1 MGFFGYA
8 IVAALLALWFW
19 WLEKRQKAVA
29 TRLAEA
35 AERSDDD
42 DDDDTDLERRRRLLR
57 LSRAP
62 LHALAVL
69 FGAIAVVCLV
79 LSFFRTVPTGSAA
92 VPVTFGKAGGQ
103 VGPGLHV
110 EWPITRMKN
119 ISVRTQSYTMAPKGD
134 DASVQVLGQDGTV
147 ATADATLLYRVQ
159 RSKVSDVYTNIGTGY
174 TTTIVKPTARTCVRA
189 GFTKLPMI
197 TAATQS
203 FQQVEA
209 DIDACIKEKLQ
220 PNGINVVDF
229 QLRELRLSAQ
239 LQNAIDGQIAAK
251 MLGVDSPLNDKY
263 LQLYYLQV
271 LQQFAKNGNSIVVT
285 GGNTPGFTLPLP
297 TTSTTTGK

>member
-1 MGFFGYA
+1 
-8 IVAALLALWFW
+8 
-19 WLEKRQKAVA
+19 
-29 TRLAEA
+29 
-35 AERSDDD
+35 
-42 DDDDTDLERRRRLLR
+42 
-57 LSRAP
+57 
-62 LHALAVL
+62 
-69 FGAIAVVCLV
+69 
-79 LSFFRTVPTGSAA
+79 
-92 VPVTFGKAGGQ
+92 
-103 VGPGLHV
+103 
-110 EWPITRMKN
+110 
-119 ISVRTQSYTMAPKGD
+119 MARNGD

-159 RSKVSDVYTNIGTGY
+159 RSKVTDVYENIGTGY
-174 TTTIVKPTARTCVRA
+174 TTTVVKPTARTCVRA

-251 MLGVDSPLNDKY
+251 MLGVDSPLDDKY

-297 TTSTTTGK
+297 TPSTTSTTTGK